1 LEVIPGRLNI
11 RRGDISLSKTQAVVN
26 AANTE
31 LWMGS
36 GVAGALKERGGDVI
50 EREAMAQAP
59 IKPGGSVMTRGG
71 VLFADYVIHVATMEV
86 GEVATAKNV
95 RLGTMGALALAKDNS
110 IDSIAF
116 PALGTGVGGISLS
129 ECARAML
136 PAISRWLRENELP
149 GIVDVLLFSDED
161 MDVFLKAWHDLKLE
175 GEL

>member
-1 LEVIPGRLNI
+1 M
-11 RRGDISLSKTQAVVN
+11 VN

-59 IKPGGSVMTRGG
+59 IKPGGSVMTQGG
-71 VLFADYVIHVATMEV
+71 ELFADYVIHVATMEV
-86 GEVATAKNV
+86 GEPATANSV
-95 RLGTMGALALAKDNS
+95 RLGTMGALALAKDND

-116 PALGTGVGGISLS
+116 PALGTGVGGISIS
-129 ECARAML
+129 ECACAML
-136 PAISRWLRENELP
+136 PVISRWLRENELP
-149 GIVDVLLFSDED
+149 GTVDILLFSEED
-161 MDVFLKAWHDLKLE
+161 MDIFLKVWEELKLE